1 LALIVRTVLAVVLL
15 AAAGLKSRAL
25 RESASALEVYRLPD
39 WLRLPTSITLV
50 LVEAAIAIGLL
61 AGAAPAPYAA
71 AMLFGGFAAVTGAAL
86 LNGKRGARCACFGP
100 GSRVGLKGLVR
111 DLTLAGAAA
120 SIPVLPDAM
129 PSTVGWLGLGLG
141 AAFACVV
148 ALAVAVLALAREV
161 GMLHRRLPP
170 DLALD
175 IADEGPALG
184 SRVEVPQPRSA
195 PLTLAVFS
203 SEGCRLC
210 RTLKPVVDALA
221 ADPAIA
227 LAEFDELLDADV
239 WQRLRVPGSPYAIAI
254 DEDGQVRAKG
264 TFNSYGQLEA
274 IVAAAEGSLAGVAI
288 A

>member
-1 LALIVRTVLAVVLL
+1 LALIARTVLAVVLL

-39 WLRLPTSITLV
+39 WLRLPTLITLV
-50 LVEAAIAIGLL
+50 LVETAIAIGLL

-71 AMLFGGFAAVTGAAL
+71 AVLFGGFAAVTGAAL
-86 LNGKRGARCACFGP
+86 LNGKRGAPCACFGP
-100 GSRVGLKGLVR
+100 GSRVGVKGLAR
-111 DLTLAGAAA
+111 DLTLAGVAA
-120 SIPVLPDAM
+120 SLPVLTDSM
-129 PSTVGWLGLGLG
+129 PSTIGWLGLGLG
-141 AAFACVV
+141 AAFACIV

-161 GMLHRRLPP
+161 GMLHLRMRR
-170 DLALD
+170 DVALD

-184 SRVEVPQPRSA
+184 SHVEVPRPRTA

-210 RTLKPVVDALA
+210 RTLKPIVAALA
-221 ADPAIA
+221 ADPAVA
-227 LAEFDELLDADV
+227 VAEFDEVRDADV

-254 DEDGQVRAKG
+254 DEDGEVRAKG